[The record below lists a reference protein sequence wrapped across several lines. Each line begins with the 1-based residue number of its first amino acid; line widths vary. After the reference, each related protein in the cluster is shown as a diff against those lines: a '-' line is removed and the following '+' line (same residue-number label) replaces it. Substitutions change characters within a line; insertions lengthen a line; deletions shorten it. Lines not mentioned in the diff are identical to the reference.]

1 MSTTPRL
8 STARPTTSRAHV
20 PHPRTG
26 RGDHAPARPNL
37 ERQSITFTIGLYL
50 FICTALLG
58 THLVASRADGAPEAP
73 TTAVT
78 SSESTSTTGSGATP
92 SGRGTVQEVTP

>member
-1 MSTTPRL
+1 MSTTTHL
-8 STARPTTSRAHV
+8 STARPTTFGGRV
-20 PHPRTG
+20 PHAR
-26 RGDHAPARPNL
+26 RGDPAPARPNL

-58 THLVASRADGAPEAP
+58 THLVASRADAAPEAP

-78 SSESTSTTGSGATP
+78 SSAVTSTAGPDATP
-92 SGRGTVQEVTP
+92 SGRVPVQEVTP

>member
-1 MSTTPRL
+1 MSTTTHL
-8 STARPTTSRAHV
+8 STARPATLSGRV
-20 PHPRTG
+20 PHPRAG
-26 RGDHAPARPNL
+26 RGDPAPARPNL

-58 THLVASRADGAPEAP
+58 THLVASRADAAPEAP

-78 SSESTSTTGSGATP
+78 STTGPGATS